1 MNMQQLVFA
10 IFAFANYS
18 GLTTNRSP
26 KSYIQNKIN
35 FIYYRKY
42 MFHRNGFKGV
52 GVSEDML

>member
-1 MNMQQLVFA
+1 MQQLVFA